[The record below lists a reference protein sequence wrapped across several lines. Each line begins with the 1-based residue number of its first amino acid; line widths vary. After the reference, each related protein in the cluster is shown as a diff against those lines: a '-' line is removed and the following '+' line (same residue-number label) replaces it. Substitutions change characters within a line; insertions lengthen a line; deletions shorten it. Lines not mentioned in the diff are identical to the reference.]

1 MIFLT
6 FRNCLIL
13 SDLRKS
19 YKKAQKKVAKKSTT
33 YQKNAYLCSVLIN
46 K

>member
-1 MIFLT
+1 M
-6 FRNCLIL
+6 LIY
-13 SDLRKS
+13 STLRKS
-19 YKKAQKKVAKKSTT
+19 YKKGLKKVTKKSTT

>member
-6 FRNCLIL
+6 FHKLLIF
-13 SDLRKS
+13 STLRKS
-19 YKKAQKKVAKKSTT
+19 YKKGLKKTQKKSTT